1 MGTLY
6 MKPFGKS
13 DPRLKLALEAAEPR
27 VHFALNCGAKSCPP
41 IKTFSAEEVSILTVF
56 KPPLR
61 FSKPPFQ
68 IESQLDLATES
79 YLENDDAVKIDVE
92 NTVVHLSML
101 FKWYQR
107 DFGKDSDEVLK
118 WIYDRLND
126 EDKKKGLGEIVQ
138 SEAYKIEYIPYD
150 WGNNKK
156 E

>member
-1 MGTLY
+1 M
-6 MKPFGKS
+6 
-13 DPRLKLALEAAEPR
+13 
-27 VHFALNCGAKSCPP
+27 
-41 IKTFSAEEVSILTVF
+41 
-56 KPPLR
+56 
-61 FSKPPFQ
+61 
-68 IESQLDLATES
+68 ATES
-79 YLENDDAVKIDVE
+79 YLENDDAVRIDVE

-118 WIYDRLND
+118 WIYDRLNE

-138 SEAYKIEYIPYD
+138 SEAYKIEYIHYD